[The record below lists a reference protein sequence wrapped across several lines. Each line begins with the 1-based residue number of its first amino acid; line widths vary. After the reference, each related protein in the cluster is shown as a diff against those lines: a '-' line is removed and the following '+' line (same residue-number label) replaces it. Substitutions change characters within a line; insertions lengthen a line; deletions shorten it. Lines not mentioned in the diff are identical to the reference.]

1 MNEKPSILRTEAVV
15 LRSMDYGETS
25 RIVTLFTREM
35 GKIGVM
41 AKGARNPKSRFG
53 STLDPLSHIQ
63 VIIYYKPTRDLQSL
77 TEASHVRAYTSIRD
91 SLRRIEVGLR
101 IIELT
106 NSLMQV
112 EQQNLKI
119 FTLLVSVIAA
129 LAEVDERF
137 ENLLPFYQ
145 LRLASILGFAPSFEK
160 EIFDEMGREG
170 GRVELDSGVIRS
182 GSGGTGYTAGRSVL
196 RAFAILARAPL
207 VDVLRMSL
215 RPKIRSGV
223 EGLIAEYMKYH
234 FEDAYPNRSERVF
247 SQLGR
252 A

>member
-91 SLRRIEVGLR
+91 SLQRIEVGLR

-112 EQQNLKI
+112 EEQNLKI

-160 EIFDEMGREG
+160 EIFDEMGEEG